1 MLVLYL
7 SAVST
12 STVSPVRSSVKS
24 PSMIAG
30 PLCTFE
36 SRTSQIFLMEP
47 AHMFQILDEL
57 FDASGP
63 QSKAVIL
70 AHNSHVG
77 DARHSEMEAR
87 GEYNV
92 GQLCREAYGA
102 GAYLF
107 GFWKPTAA
115 RLPLRVRRVLL
126 LDGSYYCSSPAGH
139 RASPG
144 NARLSRSA
152 SDARSSIGSMLAEEQ
167 QRFIAYAPPPDIRP
181 SNGEAYQC

>member
-1 MLVLYL
+1 
-7 SAVST
+7 
-12 STVSPVRSSVKS
+12 
-24 PSMIAG
+24 
-30 PLCTFE
+30 
-36 SRTSQIFLMEP
+36 
-47 AHMFQILDEL
+47 MFQILDEL

-63 QSKAVIL
+63 QSKAMIL

-92 GQLCREAYGA
+92 GRLCREAYGA

-126 LDGSYYCSSPAGH
+126 LDGSYYCWMDRTTAGWIVLLQF
-139 RASPG
+139 
-144 NARLSRSA
+144 ARWTPRQSR
-152 SDARSSIGSMLAEEQ
+152 EC
-167 QRFIAYAPPPDIRP
+167 PT
-181 SNGEAYQC
+181 